1 MKFPEFIGGL
11 PEDKRNSFSI
21 GPKHIEDF
29 MLSSYNMPQ
38 SKMRRVY
45 HLDIPVHFCIKHK
58 NQGKIES
65 YKWFFKGFCDYMQP
79 EFCQMV
85 DVGSIPLQGSI
96 SSVIMHMEAFPNV
109 GGACGEIECELK
121 DAKEDGSKITFP
133 ESVVLRSQYVEYKI
147 AHFLDKSI
155 ESMFGFV
162 SVLPGAFSTYRWE
175 CIKGRPLKEFLKGAR
190 DEFNDEYYIVSC
202 PEANKH
208 LVEDRIM

>member
-1 MKFPEFIGGL
+1 MKWEDAGLYNEFKTKKYRSVRKDPGINENKHYYKDLLFINSHNMNQQQRLFGANNIIHWFSKKMKFPEFIGGL

-45 HLDIPVHFCIKHK
+45 HLDIPVYFCIKHK

-109 GGACGEIECELK
+109 GGACGEIEWMLN
-121 DAKEDGSKITFP
+121 DLKEDGDRK
-133 ESVVLRSQYVEYKI
+133 SVV
-147 AHFLDKSI
+147 
-155 ESMFGFV
+155 
-162 SVLPGAFSTYRWE
+162 
-175 CIKGRPLKEFLKGAR
+175 
-190 DEFNDEYYIVSC
+190 
-202 PEANKH
+202 
-208 LVEDRIM
+208 